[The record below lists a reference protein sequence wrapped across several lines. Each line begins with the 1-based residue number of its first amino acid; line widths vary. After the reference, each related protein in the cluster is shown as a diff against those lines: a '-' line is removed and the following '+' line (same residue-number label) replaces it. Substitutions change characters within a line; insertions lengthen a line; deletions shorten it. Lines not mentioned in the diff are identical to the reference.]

1 MKKLAIF
8 GATGSIGVQ
17 TLKAIEL
24 YPERFS
30 VFALTANKNY
40 KLLLEL
46 CKKYKPQYVALAD
59 GNASKEFKKNIPKG
73 IKLIEGD
80 DCLEIIAALDGY
92 DTAVMAQVG
101 ISGLLPT
108 VCAIKSGKKI
118 ALANKEVL
126 VTAGSIIK
134 KLLKDNNSEIFPID
148 SEHSAIWQS
157 LRAGNKNE
165 VSSIVLTASGGPFYG
180 YKKNQ
185 LDAVTASDALKHPT
199 WNMGKKITIDSA
211 TLMNKGFEI
220 AEASF
225 LFDLPENKIKVTV
238 HRESIIHSMVNFV
251 DGNTVAALAKPDM
264 SVPILY
270 ALSYPERL
278 KGYTDNLEF
287 DKIQKLTFLSV
298 DSENFPCIEICREGL
313 RKGKSALAAINA
325 ANEIAVDSFLNQK
338 IKFTDIPKKISDS
351 FKNFSDIHLNTAE
364 EVLSLDK
371 EVRKF
376 ALSLI

>member
-1 MKKLAIF
+1 
-8 GATGSIGVQ
+8 
-17 TLKAIEL
+17 
-24 YPERFS
+24 
-30 VFALTANKNY
+30 
-40 KLLLEL
+40 
-46 CKKYKPQYVALAD
+46 
-59 GNASKEFKKNIPKG
+59 
-73 IKLIEGD
+73 
-80 DCLEIIAALDGY
+80 
-92 DTAVMAQVG
+92 
-101 ISGLLPT
+101 
-108 VCAIKSGKKI
+108 
-118 ALANKEVL
+118 
-126 VTAGSIIK
+126 
-134 KLLKDNNSEIFPID
+134 
-148 SEHSAIWQS
+148 
-157 LRAGNKNE
+157 
-165 VSSIVLTASGGPFYG
+165 
-180 YKKNQ
+180 
-185 LDAVTASDALKHPT
+185 
-199 WNMGKKITIDSA
+199 MGKKITIDSA

-338 IKFTDIPKKISDS
+338 IKFIDIPKIISDS
-351 FKNFSDIHLNTAE
+351 FKNFSDIDLNTAE